1 MAHCNTVLSQLLK
14 WVPRLLGTH
23 KLSAVKTH
31 NLSGLCQLLRGAVYE
46 ADRSVTGDTTDE
58 I

>member
-1 MAHCNTVLSQLLK
+1 MIK
-14 WVPRLLGTH
+14 GREDEIYRLLGTH

-31 NLSGLCQLLRGAVYE
+31 NLSGLSQLLREVIYE